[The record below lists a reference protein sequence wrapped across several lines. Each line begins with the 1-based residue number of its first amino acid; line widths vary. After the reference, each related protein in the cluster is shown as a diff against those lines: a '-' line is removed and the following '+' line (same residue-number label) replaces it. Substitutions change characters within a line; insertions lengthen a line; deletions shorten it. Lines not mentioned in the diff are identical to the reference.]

1 MNFKKFLPHIIA
13 VVIFVIIGFIYY
25 PDVFKGYVMKQHDYD
40 TYRGMSKEIV
50 DYREA
55 TGEEALWTNRMF
67 GGMPAYLISVQYP
80 NQKPLAFIHR
90 ALMLWTPRPVS
101 FLVLSMLMAYFAFL
115 MFGVRQ
121 WLSVVGAVAYAFSSY
136 FLIVVEAGHITKMLA
151 LAYMPIVIASIYY
164 AYKKNKW
171 VGTVVFAFALALQIL
186 VNHLQITYY
195 TMMTA
200 GVMILFIFIDYL
212 KQKALKEF
220 LIRSA
225 LLVIAVVFAI
235 GSNFPSLYLTYE
247 YGKYSTRGKS
257 ELTFNKEN
265 KTSGLDKDY
274 ITQWSYGVDETMT
287 LLIPDFMGGASVG
300 ELDQNSNTY
309 NFLTKKVGYPPSQA
323 KQVIKQMP
331 TYWGTQPFT
340 SGPVYVGAIIVFLF
354 IMGFFLIK
362 DNTRWWILLA
372 TILSIMLAWGKN
384 FMPLTDFFI
393 DYVPG
398 YDKFRSVSMILVI
411 AEFTMPLF
419 AILTLNKIL
428 YSKLTKEEI
437 LKALK
442 YSFIIV
448 GGLLLFIALFAGG
461 LFSFEAL
468 TDQAYIKQGA
478 VDFVNALR
486 EDRKEMLVGDAW
498 RSFIFVLLAAAGIFL
513 YLKKTLD
520 KKYLII
526 FVGALIL
533 IDLWGLDKRY
543 VNSDDF
549 VRETKDKVPYPLTP
563 QIAQILQDTTLDYR
577 VFNLTVSPF
586 NDASTSYYVNSI
598 GGYHGAKMKRYQE
611 LIDFCIS
618 KNNMNVLNMLNT
630 KYFIVPTKDGQAVV
644 QQNPNALGNVWFVQ
658 EYKLVPNADSEI
670 TALCNFNPAKTAIVD
685 KRFEKYIRDWKY
697 VPDPQASI
705 KLVSY
710 APNKLVY
717 EYNAKTPQFAVF
729 SEIYYPKGWNAYVD
743 GKLMP
748 HFRVN
753 YVLRAM
759 ILPAGNHKVVFK
771 FEPKGYFVG
780 YKVAYVFVILL
791 FVFAGVVIYLAYK
804 EKLVYDG
811 QENEESTSKSDK

>member
-1 MNFKKFLPHIIA
+1 M
-13 VVIFVIIGFIYY
+13 YY
-25 PDVFKGYVMKQHDYD
+25 PDVLKGYVLKQHDYD

-55 TGEEALWTNRMF
+55 TGEEPLWTNRMF
-67 GGMPAYLISVQYP
+67 GGMPAYLISVKYP
-80 NQKPLAFIHR
+80 NLKPFGIIQKILT
-90 ALMLWTPRPVS
+90 LGTPRPVS

-164 AYKKNKW
+164 TYKKNKW
-171 VGTVVFAFALALQIL
+171 IGTVVFAFALTFQVL

-200 GVMILFIFIDYL
+200 SVMILFIFIDYL
-212 KQKALKEF
+212 KQKAIKEF

-225 LLVIAVVFAI
+225 LILAAVVFAI
-235 GSNFPSLYLTYE
+235 GSNLPSIYLTYE

-257 ELTFNKEN
+257 ELTFNKDN

-287 LLIPDFMGGASVG
+287 LLIPDFMGGSSIG
-300 ELDQNSNTY
+300 KLDQNSNTY
-309 NFLTKKVGYPPSQA
+309 NFLTQKVGYPPSQA

-340 SGPVYVGAIIVFLF
+340 SGPVYVGAIVVFLF

-362 DNTRWWILLA
+362 DSTRWWILFA

-411 AEFTMPLF
+411 AEFVMPLF

-428 YSKLTKEEI
+428 YSKVTKEEI

-468 TDQAYIKQGA
+468 SDQAYLKQGA

-486 EDRKEMLVGDAW
+486 EDRKAMLVGDAW
-498 RSFIFVLLAAAGIFL
+498 RSFIFITLTATAIFL
-513 YLKKTLD
+513 YLKKILD

-526 FVGALIL
+526 FTGALIL
-533 IDLWGLDKRY
+533 IDLWGVDKRY

-549 VRETKDKVPYPLTP
+549 VRKTEEKVPYPLTP
-563 QIAQILQDTTLDYR
+563 QLAQILQDKSLDYR

-618 KNNMNVLNMLNT
+618 KNNMAVLNMLNT
-630 KYFIVPTKDGQAVV
+630 KYFIVPTKNGQPVV
-644 QQNPNALGNVWFVQ
+644 QQNPGALGNAWFVK

-670 TALCNFNPAKTAIVD
+670 TALCHFDPAKTAIVD
-685 KRFEKYIRDWKY
+685 KRFAKYVKDWKY
-697 VPDPQASI
+697 IPDTEASI

-717 EYNAKTPQFAVF
+717 EYNAKSPQFTVF

-759 ILPAGNHKVVFK
+759 ILPSGKHKVVFK

-780 YKVAYVFVILL
+780 YKIAYVFVILL
-791 FVFAGVVIYLAYK
+791 FLFAGVVIYLGYK
-804 EKLVYDG
+804 KKLVYDG
-811 QENEESTSKSDK
+811 QENEESAS

>member
-1 MNFKKFLPHIIA
+1 MNVKKFLPHIIA
-13 VVIFVIIGFIYY
+13 IVIFLIIGFMYY
-25 PDVFKGYVMKQHDYD
+25 PDVLKGYVLKQHDYD

-55 TGEEALWTNRMF
+55 TGEEPLWTNRMF
-67 GGMPAYLISVQYP
+67 GGMPAYLISVKYP
-80 NQKPLAFIHR
+80 NLKPFGVIQKILT
-90 ALMLWTPRPVS
+90 LGTPRPVS
-101 FLVLSMLMAYFAFL
+101 FLILSMLMAYFAFL
-115 MFGVRQ
+115 LFGVRQ
-121 WLSVVGAVAYAFSSY
+121 WLSVVGAIAYSFSSY

-151 LAYMPIVIASIYY
+151 LAYMPIIIASIYY
-164 AYKKNKW
+164 SYKKNKW
-171 VGTVVFAFALALQIL
+171 IGTVVFAFALTLQIL

-195 TMMTA
+195 TMMTV
-200 GVMILFIFIDYL
+200 GVMVLFIFIDYI
-212 KQKALKEF
+212 KQKAVKEF
-220 LIRSA
+220 LVRSA
-225 LLVIAVVFAI
+225 LLLVGVVFAI
-235 GSNFPSLYLTYE
+235 GSNLPSIYLTYE

-265 KTSGLDKDY
+265 KTTGLDKDY
-274 ITQWSYGVDETMT
+274 ITQWSYGVDETLT

-300 ELDQNSNTY
+300 ELDESSNTY
-309 NFLTKKVGYPPSQA
+309 NFLTQKVGYPPSQA

-340 SGPVYVGAIIVFLF
+340 SGPVYVGAIVVFLF
-354 IMGFFLIK
+354 IMGFLLIK

-428 YSKLTKEEI
+428 YSKVTKEEI

-468 TDQAYIKQGA
+468 TDQSYLKQGA

-486 EDRKEMLVGDAW
+486 EDRKAMLVGDAW
-498 RSFIFVLLAAAGIFL
+498 RSFIFVFLAAGGIFL
-513 YLKKTLD
+513 YLKKILE

-526 FVGALIL
+526 FIGALIL
-533 IDLWGLDKRY
+533 IDLWGVDKRY

-549 VRETKDKVPYPLTP
+549 VRKTEEKVPYPLTP
-563 QIAQILQDTTLDYR
+563 QLAQILQDKSLDYR

-611 LIDFCIS
+611 LIDLCIS
-618 KNNMNVLNMLNT
+618 KNNMDVLNMLNT
-630 KYFIVPTKDGQAVV
+630 KYFIVPTQNGQAVV
-644 QQNPNALGNVWFVQ
+644 QQNPGALGNAWFVK

-670 TALCNFNPAKTAIVD
+670 TALCHFNPAQTAIVD
-685 KRFEKYIRDWKY
+685 KRFEKYVKDWKY
-697 VPDPQASI
+697 TPDPDASI

-759 ILPAGNHKVVFK
+759 ILPAGKHKVVFK
-771 FEPKGYFVG
+771 FEPKGYFLG
-780 YKVAYVFVILL
+780 YKIAYIFVILL
-791 FVFAGVVIYLAYK
+791 FIFAGVVIYLVYK
-804 EKLVYDG
+804 KKLVYDG
-811 QENEESTSKSDK
+811 QENEESAA